1 MKKWIA
7 SALVLAYFALL
18 AGCNTV
24 EGVGKDV
31 EKGGEKMQNSAEK
44 NKSY

>member
-1 MKKWIA
+1 MKKLIA
-7 SALVLAYFALL
+7 SAVVLGYLALL